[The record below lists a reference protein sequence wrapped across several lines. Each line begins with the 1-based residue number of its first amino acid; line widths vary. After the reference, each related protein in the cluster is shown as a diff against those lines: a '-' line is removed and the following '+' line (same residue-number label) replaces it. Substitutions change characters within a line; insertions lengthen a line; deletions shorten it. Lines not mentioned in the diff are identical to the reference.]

1 MSELT
6 GNLRTK
12 LDRTTDFNE
21 QFDKMFA
28 DLSNP
33 NKKLAKDDLYYQ
45 IKEEIEAKETKHKKK
60 KKKDGKNPAA
70 NVLPPLHTDKMTEL
84 KLNQNKQ
91 DADEIVR
98 DMERNPDKYPK

>member
-21 QFDKMFA
+21 QFDKMFV

-33 NKKLAKDDLYYQ
+33 NKKLPKDELYYK
-45 IKEEIEAKETKHKKK
+45 IKEEIESKENKHKKK
-60 KKKDGKNPAA
+60 KKKEGKNPDA
-70 NVLPPLHTDKMTEL
+70 NLLPPLHTDNMTEI
-84 KLNQNKQ
+84 KLN
-91 DADEIVR
+91 
-98 DMERNPDKYPK
+98 